1 MPNVADQISV
11 REVLA
16 SLEAEFSSIAAAIA
30 NGEFAFWLGSGIS
43 GQAPSLGG
51 LIERAVE
58 FIRQKA
64 ASPPT
69 TIAFTAAL
77 ERVLSLARQ
86 DADALRHQF
95 DQPIDAWPEKKAIV
109 DELWN
114 QYSELLDIRIANEA
128 DDFIL
133 WDAIDIRS
141 AFAHPNPPTAE
152 HLCIGVL
159 IMEGAI
165 RSIASGNWDGFIEA
179 SVARLSKGVPGVLQV
194 VVNPNDLREP
204 QAQAKLLKFHGCIV
218 YADRDPGAFRKFLTG
233 SRTQITDWR
242 NNQDF
247 QAMVNAMIALA
258 ANKKAFAIG
267 LSFQDANLQGL
278 FSDARRLNLWSWP
291 CAPNAPGQVFSGNK
305 ITPGQ
310 DNVLKIVYGGSYNA
324 HIDDIHAAT
333 FIRSYGEQLLI
344 ALTLKVVADKLAR
357 LMELTLQSLNLDHLV
372 PSLGATLLTLR
383 DAIADLAVPDR
394 THFVNAAI
402 FLWSRMISIF
412 RSGIIPASPDSY
424 EFISSTSL
432 GALQGDPNAFAVG
445 LGRLGVGLS
454 LLQQGQVE
462 NAWTL
467 RPPVSTDLTSGVLTG
482 RANRVDA
489 DDRPIFIVRSATE
502 TILLMRD
509 GAFLSGQAVVIHGD
523 DGWHTLAGVKSAR
536 QVSRSPGRNGVV
548 ATTHVSLGML
558 LSQAIDTVSLQQQ
571 FAAGVML

>member
-1 MPNVADQISV
+1 MPNVAAQISV
-11 REVLA
+11 RDVLA

-69 TIAFTAAL
+69 AIAFTAAL
-77 ERVLSLARQ
+77 EQVLSLARQ

-95 DQPIDAWPEKKAIV
+95 DQPIDAWPEKKSIV

-114 QYSELLDIRIANEA
+114 QYSELLDIRIANEP
-128 DDFIL
+128 DDFML

-141 AFAHPNPPTAE
+141 AFAHPNPPAAE

-258 ANKKAFAIG
+258 ANKKAFVIG

-278 FSDARRLNLWSWP
+278 FSDAKRLNPWSWP

-333 FIRSYGEQLLI
+333 FIRSFGEQLLI

-357 LMELTLQSLNLDHLV
+357 LMELTLQSLSLDHLV

-467 RPPVSTDLTSGVLTG
+467 RPPLSTDLKSGVLTG

-509 GAFLSGQAVVIHGD
+509 GAFLSGQAVVIHAD

>member
-1 MPNVADQISV
+1 VPNVAAQISV
-11 REVLA
+11 RDVLA
-16 SLEAEFSSIAAAIA
+16 SLEAEFSSSAAAIA

-51 LIERAVE
+51 LIERALE

-69 TIAFTAAL
+69 AIAFTAAL

-95 DQPIDAWPEKKAIV
+95 DQPFDAWPEKKAIV
-109 DELWN
+109 DELRN

-141 AFAHPNPPTAE
+141 AFAHPNPPAAE

-165 RSIASGNWDGFIEA
+165 RSIGSGNWDGFIEA
-179 SVARLSKGVPGVLQV
+179 SVARLSKGVPGVLQI

-204 QAQAKLLKFHGCIV
+204 QAQTKLLKFHGCIV

-258 ANKKAFAIG
+258 ANKKAFVIG

-278 FSDARRLNLWSWP
+278 FSDAKRLNPWSWP

-344 ALTLKVVADKLAR
+344 ALTLKVVADKLTR

-372 PSLGATLLTLR
+372 LSLGATLLTLR

-523 DGWHTLAGVKSAR
+523 DGWHMLAGVKSAR